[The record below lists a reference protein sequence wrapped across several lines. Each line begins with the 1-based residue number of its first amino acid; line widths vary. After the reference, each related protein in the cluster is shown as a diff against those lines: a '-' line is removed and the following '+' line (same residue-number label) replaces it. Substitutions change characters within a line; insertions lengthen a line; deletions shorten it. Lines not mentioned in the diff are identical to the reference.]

1 METAE
6 SAIFTNI
13 CLITDDA
20 GNILVQDR
28 KNPNWPGIAFPGG
41 HVEKEESFVDAVIR
55 EVLEETGLTVEN
67 PILCGV
73 KQWPGPQD
81 ARCVVLFYK
90 ATRFTGTL
98 RSSEEGEVFWVSR
111 EELHRYPLARDFE
124 EMLRLMEDDTKSE
137 FFYYKD
143 NGTRKYRLL

>member
-1 METAE
+1 MEHIE

-13 CLITDDA
+13 CLITDSA
-20 GNILVQDR
+20 ENILVQDR

-41 HVEKEESFVDAVIR
+41 HVEPEESFVDAVIR
-55 EVLEETGLTVEN
+55 EVREETGLTVED
-67 PILCGV
+67 PILCGL
-73 KQWPGPQD
+73 KQWPGPAD
-81 ARCVVLFYK
+81 ARCVVLFYR

-98 RSSEEGEVFWVSR
+98 RSSEEGEVFWIPKS
-111 EELHRYPLARDFE
+111 ELSRYPLARDVE
-124 EMLRLMEDDTKSE
+124 QMLRVMESDSLSE